1 MLLDNINYKVTGHLR
16 IHEKETGKVLLD
28 HHNAIHPEN
37 ISIALAKS
45 LAHDTRGAI
54 RELVFGNGGVRVNAS
69 NEFLY
74 SAPQTIGQAATLY
87 NQTYAKVVDQ
97 NDGANTDK
105 ENNYI
110 TVSHITG
117 NVYTD
122 IMIHCT
128 LNKGEPSS
136 ESVLNNETEIATQE
150 YQFSEVGIKTHD
162 GMLIT
167 HICHY
172 PILKA
177 QNITLVMDYNIRLQ
191 IV

>member
-1 MLLDNINYKVTGHLR
+1 MLSDTINYKVTGHLR
-16 IHEKETGKVLLD
+16 VWEKETGKVLLD

-37 ISIALAKS
+37 ISIALAMS
-45 LAHDTRGAI
+45 LAHDEKGVI
-54 RELVFGNGGVRVNAS
+54 KEMVFGNGGVRINAS

-74 SAPQTIGQAATLY
+74 SAPQTIGRAATLY
-87 NQTYAKVVDQ
+87 NQTYSKIVDPK
-97 NDGANTDK
+97 DGGNIDT

-110 TVSHITG
+110 TTSHITG

-122 IMIHCT
+122 ILIHCT
-128 LNKGEPSS
+128 LDKNEPKA
-136 ESVLNNETEIATQE
+136 ENILNTEQDILTD
-150 YQFSEVGIKTHD
+150 YSFSEVGLKTHD
-162 GMLIT
+162 DVLIT